1 MAEAEEHEDYQM
13 HLEIQDEHPEHLQA
27 AVLAKEH
34 ECQDGKIQEA
44 HDACQTKN

>member
-13 HLEIQDEHPEHLQA
+13 HLDIHDEQPEHPHE

-34 ECQDGKIQEA
+34 ECQDGKIHSA
-44 HDACQTKN
+44 HDTCQTKN